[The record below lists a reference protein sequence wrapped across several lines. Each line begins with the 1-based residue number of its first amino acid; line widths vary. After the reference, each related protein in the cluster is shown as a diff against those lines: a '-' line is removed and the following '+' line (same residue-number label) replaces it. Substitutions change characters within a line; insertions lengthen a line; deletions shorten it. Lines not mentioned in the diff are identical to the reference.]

1 MSFVRIVNEL
11 RINTSNKD
19 LQNQLLDFIEQINP
33 SNGQNRDALMAPI
46 RIVNM
51 TALNIFESNIGRF
64 PKRHLERHPYRER
77 FGVVIIRPNS
87 LGVPCNSCCSY
98 HDAKE
103 DGELHYYE
111 CLMFECE
118 LQLLKSHS
126 CSTAD
131 GLGLNLERTISKI
144 KEVIKNVT
152 AAVSKLKHE
161 LLRKYFNGVSKAMQ
175 ESLDRIVEV
184 TEKDPSYNYL
194 SVMRCFRAI
203 LKSSNG
209 ILPILESGLV
219 DH

>member
-1 MSFVRIVNEL
+1 
-11 RINTSNKD
+11 
-19 LQNQLLDFIEQINP
+19 
-33 SNGQNRDALMAPI
+33 MAPI

-51 TALNIFESNIGRF
+51 TALNIFESNIARF
-64 PKRHLERHPYRER
+64 PKSHLERHPYRER
-77 FGVVIIRPNS
+77 FGVTIIRPNS
-87 LGVPCNSCCSY
+87 LGVPRDSCCSY
-98 HDAKE
+98 HDTKE
-103 DGELHYYE
+103 DGELRYYE

-118 LQLLKSHS
+118 LQLLKSYS
-126 CSTAD
+126 CTTAD
-131 GLGLNLERTISKI
+131 GLGLNLEQTISKI

-152 AAVSKLKHE
+152 VAVSKLKHE

-184 TEKDPSYNYL
+184 TEKDASYNYL

-209 ILPILESGLV
+209 ILAILESGLV